1 MKMFQPKRMK
11 CACNRW
17 GPGTTCERPT
27 NTQNAKDLQ
36 DKLAKMRSE
45 RTEQDKIWD
54 DSASNEIKEDK
65 LAAAQTTKKI
75 LEVRDKLYSS

>member
-1 MKMFQPKRMK
+1 MR

-17 GPGTTCERPT
+17 GPGTTCEHPT

-36 DKLAKMRSE
+36 EKLTKMRSE
-45 RTEQDKIWD
+45 RTEQDKMWD
-54 DSASNEIKEDK
+54 QSDSNQIKETMS
-65 LAAAQTTKKI
+65 QTTKKI

>member
-1 MKMFQPKRMK
+1 MK

-36 DKLAKMRSE
+36 EKLAKMQSE
-45 RTEQDKIWD
+45 RTEQDTIWKTE
-54 DSASNEIKEDK
+54 SAVEKTETLTS
-65 LAAAQTTKKI
+65 KKI
-75 LEVRDKLYSS
+75 HVRDNILYNS

>member
-1 MKMFQPKRMK
+1 MK

-36 DKLAKMRSE
+36 EKLAKMRSE
-45 RTEQDKIWD
+45 RTEQDKMWENESNN
-54 DSASNEIKEDK
+54 DS
-65 LAAAQTTKKI
+65 TKNTQDSKQANKKRI
-75 LEVRDKLYSS
+75 VRDTILYSS